1 VVSWSA
7 LPDRD
12 RQGQIDYLRDQLA
25 RLEGAGFVPV
35 VPPGG
40 PPHAARYERV
50 GFVQA
55 RKLQSR
61 RIWTRRSGDEL
72 TGNAGDWR
80 VLDDWGDE
88 RTVRETEFLVSH
100 EHVDGERWRR
110 TGTYLAWQVRESQVL
125 RTIEGKAVAEA
136 GDWVVEG
143 HGGERW
149 PVTDEQFR
157 RTYRRYSGKS

>member
-1 VVSWSA
+1 
-7 LPDRD
+7 
-12 RQGQIDYLRDQLA
+12 
-25 RLEGAGFVPV
+25 VPV

-40 PPHAARYERV
+40 PSHAARYERV

-88 RTVRETEFLVSH
+88 RTVRETEFLISH
-100 EHVDGERWRR
+100 EHVEGERWRR
-110 TGTYLAWQVRESQVL
+110 TGTYRAWQVRESQVL
-125 RTIEGKAVAEA
+125 RTMEGKAVARA
-136 GDWVVEG
+136 GDWVIEG

-157 RTYRRYSGKS
+157 RTYRRHGGKS

>member
-1 VVSWSA
+1 MA
-7 LPDRD
+7 LPDDD
-12 RQGQIDYLRDQLA
+12 RQRQIDTLRSQLA
-25 RLEGAGFVPV
+25 QLEDVGFVPI
-35 VPPGG
+35 VPVGG
-40 PPHAARYERV
+40 PPHAAIYQRV
-50 GFVQA
+50 GIVRA
-55 RKLQSR
+55 KKLQTR
-61 RIWTRRSGDEL
+61 KTWTRRSGDEL

-110 TGTYLAWQVRESQVL
+110 TGTYLAWQVREAQVL
-125 RTIEGKAVAEA
+125 RTMEGKAVARA

-143 HGGERW
+143 NGGERW